1 MSLPA
6 PRLEPGIRTEMADSP
21 PIVANEPSP
30 WNVPNALSAIRLV
43 LAIAVCGLIEYE
55 AWLTAAIV
63 FVVAASTD
71 WIDGWWAR
79 RYQQV
84 TKLGRILD
92 PFVDKV
98 IICGAMIALV
108 GAPNSPV
115 APWIATLVVAREL
128 LVTSLRGMVEG
139 KGGDFSAK
147 QLGKWKMVAQCA
159 AVVSALLALSY
170 ETCPTWLSITTQA
183 LLWLAVA
190 LTVVSAIEYVLLVV
204 RSGSGSTTSS
214 QSQASPA
221 VQRVEK

>member
-1 MSLPA
+1 
-6 PRLEPGIRTEMADSP
+6 MADQSAG
-21 PIVANEPSP
+21 ANSEPSP
-30 WNVPNALSAIRLV
+30 WNVPNALSTVRLV
-43 LAIAVCGLIEYE
+43 LAIVVCGLIEYE
-55 AWLTAAIV
+55 AWIAAMVLFI
-63 FVVAASTD
+63 VAASTD

-108 GAPNSPV
+108 GALDSPIP
-115 APWIATLVVAREL
+115 PWMATLVVAREL

-159 AVVSALLALSY
+159 SVVAALLFLSY
-170 ETCPTWLSITTQA
+170 ESVPDWLRWTTSV
-183 LLWLAVA
+183 LLWTSVI
-190 LTVVSAIEYVLLVV
+190 LTVVSAMEYVLVV
-204 RSGSGSTTSS
+204 IRGSRKPESSASATSDPL
-214 QSQASPA
+214 AGP
-221 VQRVEK
+221 

>member
-1 MSLPA
+1 
-6 PRLEPGIRTEMADSP
+6 MADS
-21 PIVANEPSP
+21 PSP

-43 LAIAVCGLIEYE
+43 LALVVCGLIEWE
-55 AWLTAAIV
+55 GWISAMIV
-63 FVVAASTD
+63 FIVAASTD

-108 GAPNSPV
+108 GATDSPIP
-115 APWIATLVVAREL
+115 PWVATLVVAREL

-159 AVVSALLALSY
+159 TVVAALWFLSV
-170 ETCPTWLSITTQA
+170 ETPPAWLRWTTQA
-183 LLWLAVA
+183 CLWISIV
-190 LTVVSAIEYVLLVV
+190 LTLVSAAEYVLLVV
-204 RSGSGSTTSS
+204 RGNNPRATDPQQTDVESTVS
-214 QSQASPA
+214 Q
-221 VQRVEK
+221 

>member
-1 MSLPA
+1 M
-6 PRLEPGIRTEMADSP
+6 TDSTAVTP
-21 PIVANEPSP
+21 NEPSP

-43 LAIAVCGLIEYE
+43 LAIAVCGLIEYH
-55 AWLTAAIV
+55 AWITAAIV
-63 FVVAASTD
+63 FIVAASTD

-79 RYQQV
+79 KYQQV

-108 GAPNSPV
+108 GAHASPV
-115 APWIATLVVAREL
+115 APWVATLVVAREL

-170 ETCPTWLSITTQA
+170 DTCPMWLSYTTQA
-183 LLWLAVA
+183 LLWLAIV
-190 LTVVSAIEYVLLVV
+190 LTVISAIEYVLLVV
-204 RSGSGSTTSS
+204 RTGSGTKTD
-214 QSQASPA
+214 PPKPRET
-221 VQRVEK
+221 VQKDS